1 MHNGNNRPPALCAGE
16 VPDEKLKMNELGLL
30 GFYHCL
36 AIITIVLTVLVNSP
50 LSSPCS
56 EGTDPYSLDEIEE
69 KAEQHTSDDDM
80 ESPFVAQYV
89 CYYRVGQDCLL
100 FSSVV
105 LTTYY
110 VAG

>member
-1 MHNGNNRPPALCAGE
+1 M
-16 VPDEKLKMNELGLL
+16 
-30 GFYHCL
+30 
-36 AIITIVLTVLVNSP
+36 NSP

-69 KAEQHTSDDDM
+69 KAEQHTSDDDDM

-105 LTTYY
+105 LTTSCRLSSSIASSSTGCSFEY
-110 VAG
+110 VVAFKKAVYGDRG

>member
-1 MHNGNNRPPALCAGE
+1 MPVSSSLPLFW
-16 VPDEKLKMNELGLL
+16 LS
-30 GFYHCL
+30 
-36 AIITIVLTVLVNSP
+36 VNSP

-89 CYYRVGQDCLL
+89 CYDRVGQGCRLIQYSRL
-100 FSSVV
+100 HI
-105 LTTYY
+105 YY
-110 VAG
+110 Q